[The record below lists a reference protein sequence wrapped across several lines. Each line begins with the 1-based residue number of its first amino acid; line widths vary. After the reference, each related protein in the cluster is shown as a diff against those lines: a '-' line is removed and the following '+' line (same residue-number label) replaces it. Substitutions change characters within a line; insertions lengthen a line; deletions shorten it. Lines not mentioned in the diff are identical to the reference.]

1 MNAKTDDV
9 FVRSA
14 ELQEM
19 LGVKR
24 TKAFN
29 IIRQL
34 NKELAAKGYITIR
47 GRVPRKYFY
56 ERLGITG
63 AKA

>member
-14 ELQEM
+14 ELQEI

-29 IIRQL
+29 IIKQL
-34 NKELAAKGYITIR
+34 NKELADKGYITIR

-56 ERLGITG
+56 ERLGVEAT
-63 AKA
+63 KA

>member
-1 MNAKTDDV
+1 MNAKDDV

-14 ELQEM
+14 ELQEI

-24 TKAFN
+24 TKAFL
-29 IIRQL
+29 IIKQL

-56 ERLGITG
+56 ERLGITE

>member
-14 ELQEM
+14 ELQEI

-24 TKAFN
+24 TKAFL
-29 IIRQL
+29 IIKQL
-34 NKELAAKGYITIR
+34 NKELADKGYITIR
-47 GRVPRKYFY
+47 GRVPRKYCY
-56 ERLGITG
+56 ERLGIAG
-63 AKA
+63 AKT

>member
-24 TKAFN
+24 TKAFL
-29 IIRQL
+29 IIKQL
-34 NKELAAKGYITIR
+34 NKELADKGYITIR

-56 ERLGITG
+56 ERLGIVG

>member
-1 MNAKTDDV
+1 MNAKDDV

-14 ELQEM
+14 ELQEI

-24 TKAFN
+24 TKAFL
-29 IIRQL
+29 IIKQL
-34 NKELAAKGYITIR
+34 NKELADKGYITIR
-47 GRVPRKYFY
+47 GRVPRKFFY
-56 ERLGITG
+56 ERLGIAG

>member
-24 TKAFN
+24 TKAFL
-29 IIRQL
+29 IIKQL
-34 NKELAAKGYITIR
+34 NKELADKGYITIR

-56 ERLGITG
+56 ERLGIEG